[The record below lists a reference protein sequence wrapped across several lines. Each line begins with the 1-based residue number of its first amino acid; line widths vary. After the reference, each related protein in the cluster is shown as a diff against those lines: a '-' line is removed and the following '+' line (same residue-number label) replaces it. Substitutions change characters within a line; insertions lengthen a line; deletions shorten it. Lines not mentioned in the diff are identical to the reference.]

1 MRDTFKEADVEE
13 PNWQTVSSNLKLV
26 MYGQVSVTEF
36 YQAWRNPSWEKL
48 SHALE
53 KSHEY
58 HQVAELAKKKAGVC
72 VCMCGTCNI
81 YLRIC
86 SPIAWVDYRR
96 QQGNTYMPYCRKD
109 IAQWFVSNGS
119 CINTTFF

>member
-13 PNWQTVSSNLKLV
+13 PNWQTVSSNLELV

-72 VCMCGTCNI
+72 VCACVVHVIFTYVFVAPLHGWIIDANRVI
-81 YLRIC
+81 RIC
-86 SPIAWVDYRR
+86 HIAAKIL
-96 QQGNTYMPYCRKD
+96 P
-109 IAQWFVSNGS
+109 NGL
-119 CINTTFF
+119 